1 MKCLYSDS
9 PFAGP
14 KYILV
19 LYLYQQVEN
28 KRECFFFIEHFPW
41 SKYKEMTFL
50 F

>member
-1 MKCLYSDS
+1 MKCLYPDS

-28 KRECFFFIEHFPW
+28 KREYFFSLSTSPVVSI
-41 SKYKEMTFL
+41 KR
-50 F
+50 